1 MSRFHILLVYP
12 EIPDTYWSMKRA
24 IQVIGKKALLPP
36 LGLLTIAAFFPE
48 NRYELRLVD
57 MNIGKL
63 KKNQLAWANLVMIS
77 AMLVQR
83 ESFHAVV
90 ERCRA
95 LGLPVVAGGPYPS
108 ACASSM
114 PGVDTLM
121 KGEAELAM
129 PAFLADLEA
138 GKLAAVYEESAKPE
152 LDDTPIPRFELARLK
167 AYSSMPLQFSRGCPF
182 ACEFCDITAMF
193 GRRVRTKSPHRFIL
207 ELEDLLAAG
216 AGEDI
221 FVVDDNFIGNHQQVR
236 KLLQALAHWQEEH
249 GNPFNLSTEA
259 SIDLASDEELM
270 DLMVAAN
277 FTMVFVGLETPHAA
291 SLASTGKQQNLRV
304 DPEAAVATIQKK
316 GIQVSGGFIVGFDT
330 DPPDICERQA
340 SFVQRLA
347 VPVAMVGLLT
357 ALPGTEL
364 SKRLKHE
371 GRMLA
376 ESSGNNTHDT
386 SFNFRTVL
394 PMEALVDAY
403 HRLMGEL
410 YRPRVYFDRCLSFLG
425 RLKDGG
431 RPQIRRHRII
441 TPLNLSYLA
450 RSVILQSFSRYGLE
464 YLRYVAKALAI
475 DPGLLHET
483 ITLAVQGRHFFAIT
497 ERMLARYHGRQGS
510 RSLALAMAVSI
521 FIPWHPSCCPIR
533 SGGVLR
539 RTVGTTGRRTPRLL
553 PRVVVPGAS
562 PGHGRCAGA

>member
-24 IQVIGKKALLPP
+24 IHVIGKKALLPP
-36 LGLLTIAAFFPE
+36 LGLLTIAAYFPE
-48 NRYELRLVD
+48 PGYELRLVD
-57 MNIGKL
+57 MNIGRLVKADL
-63 KKNQLAWANLVMIS
+63 EWANLVMVS
-77 AMLVQR
+77 AMLVQKD
-83 ESFHAVV
+83 SFHAVV
-90 ERCRA
+90 DRCRVF
-95 LGLPVVAGGPYPS
+95 GLQVVAGGPYPS
-108 ACASSM
+108 SSASGLV
-114 PGVDTLM
+114 GVTSVV

-138 GKLAAVYEESAKPE
+138 GKLAAVYEETAKPE
-152 LDDTPIPRFELARLK
+152 LDDNPIPRFHLARLK

-193 GRRVRTKSPHRFIL
+193 GRRVRTKSPERFIL
-207 ELEDLLAAG
+207 ELEALLAAG
-216 AGEDI
+216 AGEDV
-221 FVVDDNFIGNHQQVR
+221 FVVDDNFIGNRQQVR
-236 KLLQALAHWQEEH
+236 KLLKAIASWQEEH
-249 GNPFNLSTEA
+249 NSPFTLSTEA

-304 DPEAAVATIQKK
+304 DPEAAIAAIQKK

-340 SFVQRLA
+340 SFVKSLA

-364 SKRLKHE
+364 SKRLQRE
-371 GRMLA
+371 GRMLS

-394 PMEALVDAY
+394 PMGTLVDAY
-403 HRLMGEL
+403 HWLMGEL
-410 YRPRVYFDRCLSFLG
+410 YRPRAYFDRCLSFLS
-425 RLKDGG
+425 RLKEGG
-431 RPQIRRHRII
+431 RFQTRRHRII
-441 TPLNLSYLA
+441 TPLKLSYLL
-450 RSVILQSFSRYGLE
+450 RSLVLQSFSRYGLE

-475 DPGLLHET
+475 GPGLLHET

-497 ERMLARYHGRQGS
+497 DQMLARYHS
-510 RSLALAMAVSI
+510 R
-521 FIPWHPSCCPIR
+521 
-533 SGGVLR
+533 
-539 RTVGTTGRRTPRLL
+539 
-553 PRVVVPGAS
+553 
-562 PGHGRCAGA
+562 